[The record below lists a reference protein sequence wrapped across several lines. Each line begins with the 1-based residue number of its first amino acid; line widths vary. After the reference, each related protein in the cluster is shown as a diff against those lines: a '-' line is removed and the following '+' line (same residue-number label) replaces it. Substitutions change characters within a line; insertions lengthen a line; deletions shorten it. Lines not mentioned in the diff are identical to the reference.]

1 MLSTPYSFSHRISF
15 PFQLQ
20 VKSVAGAMEGEAI
33 RERNRVRVLHGLLRE
48 PELAI
53 PLEEDEDDEEKE
65 PETKKKK
72 KSKKD
77 SMLVMLQIACSKM
90 KNVVSRSICRVYCVG
105 KATPSS
111 S

>member
-1 MLSTPYSFSHRISF
+1 
-15 PFQLQ
+15 
-20 VKSVAGAMEGEAI
+20 MEGEAI

-53 PLEEDEDDEEKE
+53 PLEEDDDDEEKE

-77 SMLVMLQIACSKM
+77 SMLVMLQIACSKL
-90 KNVVSRSICRVYCVG
+90 
-105 KATPSS
+105 
-111 S
+111 

>member
-1 MLSTPYSFSHRISF
+1 MRWHARKSQFQ
-15 PFQLQ
+15 PFYHIQLQ

-53 PLEEDEDDEEKE
+53 PLEEDDDEEDKE

-77 SMLVMLQIACSKM
+77 SMLVCGMAMQIIYQPCNDIHYDNDIHHDVQQHK
-90 KNVVSRSICRVYCVG
+90 Y
-105 KATPSS
+105 
-111 S
+111 